1 MSRALIVVDV
11 QPTFCEGGALPVD
24 GGNACAERIA
34 RFVAERGGEYALVA
48 TTQDWHIDPGK
59 HFSSA
64 PDFVDTWPPHG
75 VAGTPEAEL
84 HPALADLHADIR
96 VKKGQYCAAYSGFEG
111 VAEDGASLEE
121 ALRAAGITEVDVVG
135 LAQSHCVCETALDA
149 KRAGFEVRVLSD
161 LTEPVSVE
169 TGGAASK
176 RLSEAGIAEVASAP
190 LS

>member
-1 MSRALIVVDV
+1 M
-11 QPTFCEGGALPVD
+11 
-24 GGNACAERIA
+24 
-34 RFVAERGGEYALVA
+34 
-48 TTQDWHIDPGK
+48 
-59 HFSSA
+59 
-64 PDFVDTWPPHG
+64 
-75 VAGTPEAEL
+75 
-84 HPALADLHADIR
+84 
-96 VKKGQYCAAYSGFEG
+96 KKGQYCAAYSGFEG

-169 TGGAASK
+169 TGATASK

>member
-64 PDFVDTWPPHG
+64 PD

-169 TGGAASK
+169 TGATASK